1 MGYARSLLYPTLRT
15 KRDRIKVLI
24 NYNKWRYLNILEC
37 ILIMGYSKNDLEKML
52 TANSVSQISK
62 QLGNYI
68 LPNVLKYI
76 FLQLIKENENEN

>member
-1 MGYARSLLYPTLRT
+1 
-15 KRDRIKVLI
+15 
-24 NYNKWRYLNILEC
+24 
-37 ILIMGYSKNDLEKML
+37 MGYSKNDLEKML